1 MNIEDVIEQAKNKE
15 FKKYTEFRLKDK
27 INIKNFMYVIDKLK
41 LEKNVDVIYN
51 TRTHQCD
58 VIGIIDLNGIR
69 YYDFDDEY
77 WSLINKGIY

>member
-51 TRTHQCD
+51 TRTHLCD

-77 WSLINKGIY
+77 WSLINKGLY

>member
-1 MNIEDVIEQAKNKE
+1 MDIEQIIKKSKGKE
-15 FKKYTEFRLKDK
+15 FKKYTEFKLKNK
-27 INIKNFMYVIDKLK
+27 INIKNFMYLIDKLK
-41 LEKNVDVIYN
+41 LEKNVNIEYN
-51 TRTHQCD
+51 TRTYLCD

>member
-1 MNIEDVIEQAKNKE
+1 MNIEDVIEQAKDKE

-51 TRTHQCD
+51 TRTNLCD
-58 VIGIIDLNGIR
+58 LIGIIDLNGIR

-77 WSLINKGIY
+77 WSLVNKGLY

>member
-1 MNIEDVIEQAKNKE
+1 MNIEDVIKEAQDKE

-69 YYDFDDEY
+69 YYDFEDEH

>member
-1 MNIEDVIEQAKNKE
+1 MNIEDVIEQTKNKE

-51 TRTHQCD
+51 TRTHLCD
-58 VIGIIDLNGIR
+58 IIGIIDLKGIR
-69 YYDFDDEY
+69 YYDFEDEH